1 MKHTFQKLVSVM
13 MAVAILLSLGL
24 TAGAVERGGA
34 WEFSSAAKG
43 LIPNYS
49 PAESLQTAS
58 EGGAPVGIF
67 ALEVQTSEF
76 TSCFTAFLLERDGNV
91 YLVTDTYAAG
101 VLAESKLTLK
111 SSGNGGYSQAVS
123 VLGSDI
129 NFVYLTASGLENFS
143 CLTSGTQEASMGTM
157 FVENAQNGEAAGLIY
172 SDLDFSTMD
181 IYTMNDTED
190 VAIFDVGSD
199 PADIILGAP
208 VVEKDTNKV
217 IAIGSASK
225 HPEDGN
231 IYPVYYT
238 ILYTELEEAYAL
250 TAAGGSNGDGTREDD
265 GDRDN
270 RDDRQDDGGNEDDY
284 EDEEDYEDEGDPEET
299 GEKKSGLMWILIA
312 AAVAAAAFLAYRS
325 RTQGGK
331 PAALVPEQSE
341 PVAIDETIPM
351 DPGFAF
357 VPMDSGNWQIRGVS
371 GCFTG
376 KTFPLSG
383 VVRMGRSSQCRI
395 LFPNGTPG
403 ISSNHCELTL
413 ENGSILLTDL
423 GSSYGTFTG
432 SGRLTPN
439 TPCVLRPGETFTLA
453 QGESFL
459 VEQAGAPVETGGITV
474 RDAQGREY
482 RTNSARMVFGRS
494 RDCKVVLAPE
504 DKSVSSSH
512 CVLYRENGK
521 LYLMDMGSTNGT
533 FFTEENR
540 LKPNTPYRIHKGM
553 AFFLASRKNTFVVVE
568 A

>member
-1 MKHTFQKLVSVM
+1 MKHTFQKLAAVM
-13 MAVAILLSLGL
+13 IAAAILLSLGL

-43 LIPNYS
+43 LIPNHS

-67 ALEVQTSEF
+67 ALEVETSEF
-76 TSCFTAFLLERDGNV
+76 TTCFTAFLLERDGNV
-91 YLVTDTYAAG
+91 YLITDTYAAD

-111 SSGNGGYSQAVS
+111 SSGNGGYSQKVS
-123 VLGSDI
+123 ILGSDKD
-129 NFVYLTASGLENFS
+129 FVYLSASGLENFS
-143 CLTSGTQEASMGTM
+143 CLPSGTQEASVGTM
-157 FVENAQNGEAAGLIY
+157 FVENTQNGEAAGLIY

-181 IYTMNDTED
+181 IYTMNGTED
-190 VAIFDVGSD
+190 VAIFDIGSD

-208 VVEKDTNKV
+208 VVEQGTNQV
-217 IAIGSASK
+217 VAIGSASK

-238 ILYTELEEAYAL
+238 ILCTELEEAYAL
-250 TAAGGSNGDGTREDD
+250 TAAGGQDNRDNKPDD
-265 GDRDN
+265 GDKN
-270 RDDRQDDGGNEDDY
+270 RDNEDDY
-284 EDEEDYEDEGDPEET
+284 EDEEDYEDEGEPEET
-299 GEKKSGLMWILIA
+299 GEKKSGLVWILIA
-312 AAVAAAAFLAYRS
+312 AAVAAAAFLIYRS

-341 PVAIDETIPM
+341 PAAIDETIPM
-351 DPGFAF
+351 DPGFDF

-432 SGRLTPN
+432 SGKLTPN
-439 TPCVLRPGETFTLA
+439 TPCFLKPGETFTLA

-494 RDCKVVLAPE
+494 QDCKVVLAPE

-540 LKPNTPYRIHKGM
+540 LKPNTPYRIRKGM
-553 AFFLASRKNTFVVVE
+553 AFFLVSRKNTFVVVE